1 MQQREP
7 ATLTCHYHDLKISRR
22 RVVGQFEFGG
32 VLNLS
37 SRARVNDPGLVGHM
51 GLRRAG
57 CLPKQEDDR
66 SDDKEYDNYHEC
78 R

>member
-1 MQQREP
+1 
-7 ATLTCHYHDLKISRR
+7 
-22 RVVGQFEFGG
+22 VGQFEFGG

-57 CLPKQEDDR
+57 CQPKQEDDR
-66 SDDKEYDNYHEC
+66 SVDDKEYDNYHEC